1 MNLLLVRHAEA
12 EDATVS
18 GADYTRKL
26 TAHGHASAAG
36 VAQGLQQCIN
46 GSVLL
51 WSSPLLRTRE
61 TAAYIADAFSCPV
74 DRYHEGIPAGDLDT
88 LRQDWQAL
96 AKAPDTL
103 ILVGHQPH
111 LGHWCA
117 ALTGVDLP
125 VKKAACI
132 AIELAAKDTPQGQL
146 LWYALPEVLGAMRHA
161 ANHV

>member
-1 MNLLLVRHAEA
+1 VNLLLVRHAEA

-18 GADYTRKL
+18 GSDYTRKL

-36 VAQGLQQCIN
+36 VAQGLQQCIK

-61 TAAYIADAFSCPV
+61 TAAYIADALSCPV

-88 LRQDWQAL
+88 LRQDWQVL

-103 ILVGHQPH
+103 ILVGHQPY

-117 ALTGVDLP
+117 ALTGVVLP
-125 VKKAACI
+125 VKKAAAI
-132 AIELAAKDTPQGQL
+132 AIALAENDALPGQL
-146 LWYALPEVLGAMRHA
+146 LWYALPEVLGGMRRA
-161 ANHV
+161 VGNL